1 MTPARSAFAFLRYWP
16 HVGSGKGLTTSVV
29 EGVVSVISAVE
40 VSGVSVTV
48 VSTSS
53 LVLLISLVAMDV
65 DPDVV
70 PTVVGAGVVGAGVVG
85 AGVVVVSGSGFM
97 RSQPQDLSQ

>member
-1 MTPARSAFAFLRYWP
+1 MQRVNLAFLRYWP

-29 EGVVSVISAVE
+29 EGVVSLISVE
-40 VSGVSVTV
+40 VSGGSVTV

-70 PTVVGAGVVGAGVVG
+70 PTVVAAVLVVGAGVVG
-85 AGVVVVSGSGFM
+85 AGVVVASGSGFM

>member
-29 EGVVSVISAVE
+29 EGVVSVISVE
-40 VSGVSVTV
+40 VSGGSVTV

-70 PTVVGAGVVGAGVVG
+70 PTVVGAVLVVG
-85 AGVVVVSGSGFM
+85 AGVVVASGSGFM

>member
-29 EGVVSVISAVE
+29 EGVVSVISAVVPE
-40 VSGVSVTV
+40 VSGVTVVTV

-53 LVLLISLVAMDV
+53 LVLLISLVLAMTV
-65 DPDVV
+65 DPAVV
-70 PTVVGAGVVGAGVVG
+70 PTVVGAGVVGAG
-85 AGVVVVSGSGFM
+85 AVVVSGSGCM

>member
-1 MTPARSAFAFLRYWP
+1 M
-16 HVGSGKGLTTSVV
+16 
-29 EGVVSVISAVE
+29 ISAVE
-40 VSGVSVTV
+40 VSGASVTV

-85 AGVVVVSGSGFM
+85 AGVVGAGVVVVSGSGFM